1 MRHEAPIY
9 DQLVRELGDIPMQVR
24 SIAERTVRDLE
35 QVLGPVAPLA
45 GGHGAPGGYEIE
57 RRDAA
62 TGQYD
67 TTAESDH
74 VTIVTEALT

>member
-24 SIAERTVRDLE
+24 SVAERTVRDLE

-45 GGHGAPGGYEIE
+45 GGHGTYLAQPFT
-57 RRDAA
+57 A
-62 TGQYD
+62 GQR
-67 TTAESDH
+67 
-74 VTIVTEALT
+74 